1 MPNVEYE
8 VTKGVGKVVQELH
21 EMFELVFF
29 FYYDGYNIYIYVVGQ
44 LGRRWVSLRWWWTSR
59 MTGTYTRW

>member
-29 FYYDGYNIYIYVVGQ
+29 FYYDGYNIYIYIVGQ
-44 LGRRWVSLRWWWTSR
+44 LGRRWVSLRWW
-59 MTGTYTRW
+59 

>member
-8 VTKGVGKVVQELH
+8 VTKGVGNVVQELH

-29 FYYDGYNIYIYVVGQ
+29 FIMMATIYIFML
-44 LGRRWVSLRWWWTSR
+44 LGNW
-59 MTGTYTRW
+59 GGGGCH

>member
-29 FYYDGYNIYIYVVGQ
+29 LLWWLQYIYLCCWAIGEAVGVIEMVVDK
-44 LGRRWVSLRWWWTSR
+44 
-59 MTGTYTRW
+59 

>member
-1 MPNVEYE
+1 MFVDNQDSDANAGMYE

-29 FYYDGYNIYIYVVGQ
+29 FIMMATIYIFML
-44 LGRRWVSLRWWWTSR
+44 LGNW
-59 MTGTYTRW
+59 GGGGCH

>member
-29 FYYDGYNIYIYVVGQ
+29 FIMMATIYIYLCCWAIGEAVGVIEMVVNK
-44 LGRRWVSLRWWWTSR
+44 
-59 MTGTYTRW
+59 